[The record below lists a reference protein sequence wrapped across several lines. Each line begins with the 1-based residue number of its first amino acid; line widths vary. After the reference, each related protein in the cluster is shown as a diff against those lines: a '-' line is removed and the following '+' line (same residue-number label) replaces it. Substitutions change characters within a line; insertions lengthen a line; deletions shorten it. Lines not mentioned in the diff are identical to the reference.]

1 MKLLMIKN
9 FIFNMYRKPFMI
21 KLMKLLVI
29 KNFIINMYET
39 AYEKIDENH
48 L

>member
-1 MKLLMIKN
+1 
-9 FIFNMYRKPFMI
+9 MI